1 MNEERITNDSGVK
14 FFIGILGLT
23 ALSFLMK
30 ELAFIILPFVIA
42 YFLFFLFSPLN
53 SFLWNKR
60 VPTIVIIL
68 LNILLIIIIG
78 SGAVKLLFDSLMQF
92 SGYTEIYF
100 SKFNSIIRETSASIG
115 LHDVYFTNFS
125 IEEILANLNAKTLV
139 SDLLT
144 GFFDIGGYIFFIL
157 LFFAF
162 IVSGHKSVYDSIKKR
177 YIAGRSVPTFT
188 EIERKYHTQ
197 EFISDD
203 ESEIEKRIDQEKTHA
218 ENELAATFKA
228 INIQIQRY
236 IISKIALNLLAG
248 IVIGF
253 ALFLFGVDFPILWGT
268 LAFLLNFIPTIGA
281 IITLAFP
288 TVIALL
294 QYESFGYALIIA
306 ATIMAVQTVIFNM
319 LEPIFLGN
327 RLGLNPIAILLSILL
342 WGYVWGIVGMLLAV
356 PLTAILKIIL
366 STSESKNVK
375 FFVDLIGKE

>member
-144 GFFDIGGYIFFIL
+144 GFFDIGGYILFIL